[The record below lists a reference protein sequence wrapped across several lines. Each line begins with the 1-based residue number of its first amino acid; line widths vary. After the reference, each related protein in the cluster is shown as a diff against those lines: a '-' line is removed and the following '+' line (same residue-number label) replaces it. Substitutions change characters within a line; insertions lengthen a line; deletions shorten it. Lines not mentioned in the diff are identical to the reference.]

1 MRYGLRICEM
11 SISVRKLLTG
21 RENVCD
27 VRLFC
32 SNFSVSFWGVFVRK
46 TNSGFWIGLVLI
58 AVAGSASVAGAQEKK
73 QEKVDIDWD
82 KVVIVSKSTPTLQ
95 VVTNP
100 MLNPGSPIHDGSFS
114 ALKAL
119 GADYV
124 RYVPWLPYPKI
135 AVAELEPPTKEKTS
149 WDFKYIDPVTKD
161 LLAATEG
168 HSTIMNFSTIPAW
181 MFKTDQPVKYPD
193 DPNQVFWDY
202 TKGTEL
208 RDPSGKELGDY
219 FGRLVSWYTQGG
231 FTDENGKRHD
241 SGYHYTFP
249 YWEVLNEIDFEHNTT
264 PEDYTKR
271 YDSIVE
277 GIRRV
282 SPNTKF
288 MGLALAAPGAKP
300 AYFEYFLNPKN
311 HKKGIPLDYISFHF
325 YASPAMDESLDGWQ
339 HTFFNQADGFLATT
353 RYILAIRDRLSPQTK
368 VDTDELGVILPTDGV
383 EIAASKAMPDHIPHR
398 YWNAA
403 GALYGYLFV
412 ELSKLGVDV
421 IGESQ
426 LVGYPSQFPS
436 VSMIDYN
443 NGKPNSRYWVLKM
456 IKDNFHPGDKLVGH
470 KGDEPSGVMEQGFIT
485 PEGKKVLL
493 INKTNSEKTVKVAA
507 DLTGAASLTVD
518 DETGDEEPRTGAVQ
532 SDEVTLAPF
541 AVTVLRLK

>member
-1 MRYGLRICEM
+1 MGC
-11 SISVRKLLTG
+11 LL
-21 RENVCD
+21 
-27 VRLFC
+27 L
-32 SNFSVSFWGVFVRK
+32 
-46 TNSGFWIGLVLI
+46 
-58 AVAGSASVAGAQEKK
+58 AQERPL
-73 QEKVDIDWD
+73 QKVDIDWN
-82 KVVIVSKSTPTLQ
+82 KTVIVSKSTATLQ

-124 RYVPWLPYPKI
+124 RYVPWLPYPKV

-149 WDFKYIDPVTKD
+149 WDFTYIDPVTKD
-161 LLAATEG
+161 FLAATEG
-168 HSTIMNFSTIPAW
+168 HSTIINFSTIPAW

-208 RDPSGKELGDY
+208 RDPTGKELGDY
-219 FGRLVSWYTQGG
+219 FGRLVSWYTMGG
-231 FTDENGKRHD
+231 FTDENGKRHE

-249 YWEVLNEIDFEHNTT
+249 YWEVLNEVESEHKTS

-271 YDSIVE
+271 YDAIVE
-277 GIRRV
+277 GIRKV
-282 SPNTKF
+282 SPGTKF
-288 MGLALAAPGAKP
+288 MGLALASPSENP
-300 AYFEYFLNPKN
+300 RFFEYFLNPKN
-311 HKKGIPLDYISFHF
+311 HKTGIPLEYISFHF

-339 HTFFNQADGFLATT
+339 HTFFNQANGFLATT

-368 VDTDELGVILPTDGV
+368 IDTDELGVILPTDNTPADKV
-383 EIAASKAMPDHIPHR
+383 PPPAA

-426 LVGYPSQFPS
+426 LVGYPSQYPS
-436 VSMIDYN
+436 VSMMDYN
-443 NGKPNSRYWVLKM
+443 NGKPNARYWVLKL
-456 IKDNFHPGDKLVGH
+456 IKDQFHPGDKLVAEKESKDNG
-470 KGDEPSGVMEQGFIT
+470 PSDVVVQGFIT
-485 PEGKKVLL
+485 PQGKKVLL
-493 INKTNSEKTVKVAA
+493 VNKTNSEKTVTLPS
-507 DLTGAASLTVD
+507 DLQISTFLTVD
-518 DETGDEEPRTGAVQ
+518 EETGDEPPRGGKIERRRN
-532 SDEVTLAPF
+532 SKWLPLPYPF
-541 AVTVLRLK
+541 SAFNSSPDRQ

>member
-1 MRYGLRICEM
+1 M
-11 SISVRKLLTG
+11 SISKGVYVRKSPGLWGGLGFVAMAT
-21 RENVCD
+21 
-27 VRLFC
+27 
-32 SNFSVSFWGVFVRK
+32 FSM
-46 TNSGFWIGLVLI
+46 
-58 AVAGSASVAGAQEKK
+58 AGAAQDAER
-73 QEKVDIDWD
+73 QKVEIDWN
-82 KVVIVSKSTPTLQ
+82 KVVMVSKSTATLQ

-100 MLNPGSPIHDGSFS
+100 MLNRGSSIHDGSFA

-135 AVAELEPPTKEKTS
+135 AVAELDPPTKEKTS
-149 WDFKYIDPVTKD
+149 WDFTYIDPVTKD

-168 HSTIMNFSTIPAW
+168 HSTVMNFSTIPAW
-181 MFKTDQPVKYPD
+181 MFRTEEPVKYPD
-193 DPNQVFWDY
+193 DPNQVFWNY

-241 SGYHYTFP
+241 SGNHYTFP

-264 PEDYTKR
+264 PEDYTRR

-288 MGLALAAPGAKP
+288 MGLALGAPGANPK
-300 AYFEYFLNPKN
+300 YFEYFLNAKN

-325 YASPAMDESLDGWQ
+325 YSTPAMNETLDGWE
-339 HTFFNQADGFLATT
+339 HTFFNQAEGFVAMT

-368 VDTDELGVILPTDGV
+368 VDTDEVGVILPTDGV
-383 EIAASKAMPDHIPHR
+383 EIAASKAMPDKIPHR

-403 GALYGYLFV
+403 GALYGFLFV
-412 ELSKLGVDV
+412 ELTKLGVDV

-426 LVGYPSQFPS
+426 LVGYPSQYPS

-443 NGKPNSRYWVLKM
+443 NGKPNARYWVLKL
-456 IKDNFHPGDKLVGH
+456 IKNNFNPGDKLVDRKSSDG
-470 KGDEPSGVMEQGFIT
+470 PSEVMVQGFIT
-485 PEGKKVLL
+485 PQGKKVLL
-493 INKTNSEKTVKVAA
+493 VNRANSDKTVKVSA
-507 DLTGAASLTVD
+507 DLLGAVSLTVD
-518 DETGDEEPRTGAVQ
+518 EETGDAEPRAGKVQ
-532 SDEVTLAPF
+532 GQELKMAPF
-541 AVTVLRLK
+541 AVTVLTVK